1 MKYAGVGLRA
11 VAVIID
17 SVILF
22 FLAYLTA
29 LFTGST
35 TKTGFELQGGP
46 FFLLLLISFGYYIV
60 MEAVWAGTLGKLLIG
75 LRVVKEDG
83 SKIDWSKS
91 LIRNVLR
98 LVDGLFFYLVAA
110 ILVWQSQ
117 KRQRLGDRIA
127 GTVVIKQRK
136 QAEATTSV

>member
-1 MKYAGVGLRA
+1 MKYVGVGLRA

-17 SVILF
+17 SAMLF
-22 FLAYLTA
+22 FLAYLMA
-29 LFTGST
+29 LVTGGT
-35 TKTGFELQGGP
+35 TTTGFQLQGGP
-46 FFLLLLISFGYYIV
+46 FFLFFLIGFGYFIV
-60 MEAVWAGTLGKLLIG
+60 MEAVWGATLGKLVIG

-98 LVDGLFFYLVAA
+98 LVDGLFFYLIAA

-117 KRQRLGDRIA
+117 KCQRLGDRIA
-127 GTVVIKQRK
+127 GTVVIKHRK
-136 QAEATTSV
+136 QAEVTTSV